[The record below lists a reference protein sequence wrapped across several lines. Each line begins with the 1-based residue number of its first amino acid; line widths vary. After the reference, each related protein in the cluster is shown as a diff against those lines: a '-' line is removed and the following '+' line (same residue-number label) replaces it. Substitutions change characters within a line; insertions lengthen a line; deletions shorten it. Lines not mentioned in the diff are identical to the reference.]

1 MARVDTHAD
10 AREAEPGHGH
20 LRGLDGIRALSV
32 LAIIAFHS
40 GLSWIPGGYYGVDA
54 FFVLSGFLITTL
66 LVGEW
71 GTSGTIGLRRF
82 WARRARR
89 LLPALFLLVAV
100 IGIVMATLPGV
111 FSTPHAFANALSTLF
126 YASNWYQIHAGVPY
140 FSLSSQP
147 SPWVHTWSLAIEE
160 QFYLVWP
167 IVVLLVLGLGTR
179 GGGGRRAPIDP
190 ERAKRRRLHLLFL
203 LVFVGALVS
212 AALMAHLA
220 PHGYDARA
228 YYGTDTR
235 AQALL
240 VGAAIAVGLTLW
252 GRAARRPRCA
262 RLASG
267 LAVAGVAGTAA
278 LWATTSET
286 STFAFRGGFLA
297 ASLAAGAVVL
307 GCAVA
312 PRSLV
317 VRLLELPPLPQLG
330 RISYGIYLW
339 YWPTLLVTS
348 DRRLDWGT
356 YQLFA
361 LRVVLT
367 VAIAALSYE
376 LVEKPIRYGALR
388 RWRMA
393 TVAPVGVAAALGAV
407 LAGTLVPV
415 AATAL
420 QGEQLHAPVAA
431 RAAEPTGRPMSNRLL
446 AVDSTRTSQAGTPAA
461 APAAPNLSPGAP
473 LTSTNKPVKVLL
485 VGDSLAGSLGVGLAL
500 EARQYGVQVVNEGS
514 PSCSVSMQGEIQ
526 VLWYTVPPGPPCDVA
541 GNADSLLTT
550 WRQWVDAYNPDVVVY
565 LARGETFNQ
574 QVDGVWQNLG
584 EPAFDSYVSSR
595 FTSAAG
601 VLGSRGAA
609 VVFLTVPYFDSGVS
623 GAGTPWPED
632 NPLRVEDDNAIM
644 RGVAADVGGEGVRV
658 RPERAGFTGRALL
671 AHRRARQRALRR
683 RGALLAIRWDLRRH
697 GVGAGVGCVGPGART
712 RLAGRDVARTAPVVD
727 SAVVLEPSLPIDPAH
742 SQSSRRG
749 SRCRPERTAS
759 AHPCA
764 GQARRA
770 GPDCGMHEVTIVP
783 VRGSVG
789 RR

>member
-1 MARVDTHAD
+1 MARVDSHAD
-10 AREAEPGHGH
+10 ARGGAETVHGH
-20 LRGLDGIRALSV
+20 VRGLDGIRALSV

-89 LLPALFLLVAV
+89 LLPALFFLVAV

-167 IVVLLVLGLGTR
+167 LVLLVVLGFGSRR
-179 GGGGRRAPIDP
+179 GGSRPVSIDP
-190 ERAKRRRLHLLFL
+190 ERAKRRRLHLLFT
-203 LVFVGALVS
+203 LVCVGALAS

-252 GRAARRPRCA
+252 GRTCRRPRWA

-267 LAVAGVAGTAA
+267 LALAGVAGTAA
-278 LWATTSET
+278 LWATTAET

-330 RISYGIYLW
+330 RISYGMYLW
-339 YWPTLLVTS
+339 YWPTLLATS

-376 LVEKPIRYGALR
+376 FVEKPIRYGALR

-420 QGEQLHAPVAA
+420 QGEQLRAPVAG
-431 RAAEPTGRPMSNRLL
+431 RATEQTIRPMSNRMLV
-446 AVDSTRTSQAGTPAA
+446 VDSILHA
-461 APAAPNLSPGAP
+461 
-473 LTSTNKPVKVLL
+473 STNKPVKVLL

-500 EARQYGVQVVNEGS
+500 EASQYGVQVVNEGS

-526 VLWYTVPPGPPCDVA
+526 VLWYTVPPGPPCDVG
-541 GNADSLLTT
+541 GNADSVLNT

-584 EPAFDSYVSSR
+584 EPVFDSYVGSR
-595 FTSAAG
+595 FSSAAG

-609 VVFLTVPYFDSGVS
+609 VVFLTLPYFDSGIS

-632 NPLRVEDDNAIM
+632 NPLRVQVDDAIM
-644 RGVAADVGGEGVRV
+644 RGVAAASGGKVDVFDLNALVSPGGHYS
-658 RPERAGFTGRALL
+658 PT
-671 AHRRARQRALRR
+671 
-683 RGALLAIRWDLRRH
+683 
-697 GVGAGVGCVGPGART
+697 VGAVNVRCGDGVHFSQSGGIFVGMELAPELAALGQAHALASPEGMWPGPLPSST
-712 RLAGRDVARTAPVVD
+712 PPWF
-727 SAVVLEPSLPIDPAH
+727 SSLPC
-742 SQSSRRG
+742 Q
-749 SRCRPERTAS
+749 
-759 AHPCA
+759 
-764 GQARRA
+764 
-770 GPDCGMHEVTIVP
+770 
-783 VRGSVG
+783 
-789 RR
+789 

>member
-1 MARVDTHAD
+1 MQTGHAD
-10 AREAEPGHGH
+10 AREAELTRGHIG
-20 LRGLDGIRALSV
+20 GLDGIRALSV

-54 FFVLSGFLITTL
+54 FFVLSGFLITSL
-66 LVGEW
+66 LLGEW
-71 GTSGTIGLRRF
+71 GASGTIGLRHF
-82 WARRARR
+82 WGRRARR
-89 LLPALFLLVAV
+89 LLPALFLLVTV

-111 FSTPHAFANALSTLF
+111 FSTSGAFENALSTVF

-167 IVVLLVLGLGTR
+167 IVVLVVLGFGAGR
-179 GGGGRRAPIDP
+179 GGTSPSWRDRVRLFVPGPAPIDP
-190 ERAKRRRLHLLFL
+190 ERAKRRRLVLLFV
-203 LVFVGALVS
+203 LVCVGALAS
-212 AALMAHLA
+212 AVLMAHLA

-252 GRAARRPRCA
+252 GQASRRPRCV

-267 LAVAGVAGTAA
+267 LALAGVAGTAA
-278 LWATTSET
+278 LWATTAET
-286 STFAFRGGFLA
+286 STFAFRGGFLT

-307 GCAVA
+307 GCVVA

-317 VRLLELPPLPQLG
+317 VRLLELRPLPQLG

-339 YWPTLLVTS
+339 YWPILLVTS
-348 DRRLDWGT
+348 GRRLDWGT
-356 YQLFA
+356 YQLFV

-376 LVEKPIRYGALR
+376 LVEKPVRHGALR

-393 TVAPVGVAAALGAV
+393 MVAPVGAAAALGAV
-407 LAGTLVPV
+407 LVSTLVPV
-415 AATAL
+415 GATAL
-420 QGEQLHAPVAA
+420 QGEQLHAPVVGRTAG
-431 RAAEPTGRPMSNRLL
+431 PTVQPMSGHQLV
-446 AVDSTRTSQAGTPAA
+446 VDSVNARTSQGRTSAGAPATSDVNRA
-461 APAAPNLSPGAP
+461 APAS
-473 LTSTNKPVKVLL
+473 TSKPVKVLL

-500 EARQYGVQVVNEGS
+500 EAKQYGVEVVNEGM
-514 PSCSVSMQGEIQ
+514 PSCSVSMQGEVQ
-526 VLWYTVPPGPPCDVA
+526 VLWYTVLPGPPCDVA
-541 GNADSLLTT
+541 GNADSLLST

-574 QVDGVWQNLG
+574 QVDGAWQNLG
-584 EPAFDSYVSSR
+584 EPTFDSYVNSR
-595 FTSAAG
+595 FTSAAD

-632 NPLRVEDDNAIM
+632 NPLRVDTDNTIM
-644 RGVAADVGGEGVRV
+644 QDVAAASSGNVYVFDLNAVVSPGGHYS
-658 RPERAGFTGRALL
+658 PT
-671 AHRRARQRALRR
+671 
-683 RGALLAIRWDLRRH
+683 
-697 GVGAGVGCVGPGART
+697 VGPVNVRCGDGVHFSQSGGIFVGMELAPE
-712 RLAGRDVARTAPVVD
+712 LAGLGQAHALTSPGGTWPGPPPP
-727 SAVVLEPSLPIDPAH
+727 STPPWFSSLPC
-742 SQSSRRG
+742 Q
-749 SRCRPERTAS
+749 
-759 AHPCA
+759 
-764 GQARRA
+764 
-770 GPDCGMHEVTIVP
+770 
-783 VRGSVG
+783 
-789 RR
+789 